1 MRSVAERA
9 WTVKRIIGMTLNT
22 LDGRSSR
29 SDTRRLFIA
38 RGLRAFG
45 DGFVSV
51 LLPVYLIELGFD
63 SFAIGS
69 ITTAMLFGSAM
80 IVLGVGMGAAHRVP
94 KRTLLM
100 AASVL
105 MIASGIGFAVEAD
118 FWPLLVVAFVGTLN
132 PSAGDVS
139 VFLPLEQ
146 AVLADAV
153 PSRRRTDVFASY
165 NLIGSLVGALG
176 ALCSSVPEIAS
187 AMTGITLKHA
197 VQAMF
202 VVYACLGLAT
212 IPLYR
217 GLSVAGDAEVA
228 TAATPQALGPSK
240 RIVYTLAGLFSL
252 DAFGGGFIVQSLLA
266 LWLFD
271 RFGLSL
277 AAAGSVFFW
286 TGVLS
291 AFSYPVAVRVARRF
305 GLVNTMVF
313 THLPSNACLMLLP
326 FAPSLGWALALLF
339 VRSALSQ
346 MDVPTRTSYVMAV
359 VTPAER
365 AAAASVTS
373 APRSVAAAA
382 SPMLAGYLFGLSS
395 FGWPLIIGGGLK
407 ALYDV
412 LLLFMF
418 RNLRPPEER
427 GGVAE
432 PVQDGSPREGRGAD
446 RSGGGRRNA

>member
-1 MRSVAERA
+1 MSAQSAMTADAADERSA
-9 WTVKRIIGMTLNT
+9 
-22 LDGRSSR
+22 R
-29 SDTRRLFIA
+29 SDTRILYVA

-51 LLPVYLIELGFD
+51 LLPAYLVELGFD

-69 ITTAMLFGSAM
+69 ITTAMLFGSA
-80 IVLGVGMGAAHRVP
+80 IVVLGVGMGAAHRLP
-94 KRTLLM
+94 KRTLLI

-105 MIASGIGFAVEAD
+105 MIASGAAFAVEAD
-118 FWPLLVVAFVGTLN
+118 FWPLLVIAFVGTLN

-146 AVLADAV
+146 AALADAV
-153 PSRRRTDVFASY
+153 PSRKRTDVFASY

-176 ALCSSVPEIAS
+176 ALCSAAPEIAG
-187 AMTGITLKHA
+187 ALTGITLTHA

-202 VVYACLGLAT
+202 VAYACLGAAT

-217 GLSVAGDAEVA
+217 GLSVTRDAEADAAAAA
-228 TAATPQALGPSK
+228 TAVAPQALGPSK

-266 LWLFD
+266 LWLFE

-291 AFSYPVAVRVARRF
+291 AFSYPVAVRIARRI
-305 GLVNTMVF
+305 GLINTMVF
-313 THLPSNACLMLLP
+313 THLPSNLCLMLLP
-326 FAPSLGWALALLF
+326 LAPSLGWALALLF

-359 VTPAER
+359 VTPGER

-382 SPMLAGYLFGLSS
+382 SPMLAGYLLGLTS
-395 FGWPLIIGGGLK
+395 FGWPLIIGGCLK
-407 ALYDV
+407 ATYDV
-412 LLLFMF
+412 LLLVMF
-418 RNLRPPEER
+418 RKVHPPEER
-427 GGVAE
+427 GGIAE
-432 PVQDGSPREGRGAD
+432 PARDG
-446 RSGGGRRNA
+446 